1 MEQLGA
7 GAIAGAVAKSVIAPA
22 DRVKILYQVNPKRAF
37 SLTSAWKTGGTIVHN
52 SGVGGLWRGNGAM
65 LIRVMP
71 YSAITFTSF
80 DLYQALIQKHVTADI
95 DITSRFCAGA
105 SAGATATT
113 MTYPLDLMRARMAAH
128 WATAPKY
135 DGYNQAFR
143 HIVATEG
150 ARALL
155 NGLIPTLVGIVPY
168 AGLSFATFE
177 TLKARYREKKQLQH
191 DFDIPTPYR
200 LAFGGVAG
208 LFAQSVTYPLDLV
221 RRRMQ
226 VAAPGEVVHYRGIVT
241 ALVTIT
247 KEEGYIGLYKGLSMN
262 WIKGPIAVSTSFLV
276 NDFIKGS
283 LTAPSTDDEFA

>member
-1 MEQLGA
+1 MIPLSQSNPSATSRCGSRPLSA
-7 GAIAGAVAKSVIAPA
+7 SADLRSADDVIAFA
-22 DRVKILYQVNPKRAF
+22 
-37 SLTSAWKTGGTIVHN
+37 
-52 SGVGGLWRGNGAM
+52 
-65 LIRVMP
+65 
-71 YSAITFTSF
+71 
-80 DLYQALIQKHVTADI
+80 
-95 DITSRFCAGA
+95 
-105 SAGATATT
+105 
-113 MTYPLDLMRARMAAH
+113 
-128 WATAPKY
+128 
-135 DGYNQAFR
+135 
-143 HIVATEG
+143 G

-241 ALVTIT
+241 ARAKIA
-247 KEEGYIGLYKGLSMN
+247 LSN
-262 WIKGPIAVSTSFLV
+262 QESARGH
-276 NDFIKGS
+276 
-283 LTAPSTDDEFA
+283 